1 MKITLIEK
9 GLNAIIYPF
18 NTLNII
24 FTQLNFLDFQ
34 LFCELSLYLSNFRCD
49 SFGNRPVT
57 ATSSQN
63 RKTGP
68 GGRVRSGSTGNRPQT
83 AINRSNHIQQQSQPQ
98 QNSQPNSQ
106 QV

>member
-1 MKITLIEK
+1 MIILGLINDNK
-9 GLNAIIYPF
+9 M
-18 NTLNII
+18 
-24 FTQLNFLDFQ
+24 FLISF
-34 LFCELSLYLSNFRCD
+34 SLYVKYRCD

-83 AINRSNHIQQQSQPQ
+83 ATNNRQNHSQQHMQSQ
-98 QNSQPNSQ
+98 QNSQSNSA
-106 QV
+106 QVFINFNFHRQFF